1 MMCDTE
7 RKPVSPAPALEAAPE
22 SGAAPAPAAPRG
34 SGPTS
39 LLPLLLD
46 VGVPLG
52 SYYLLHNAFGV
63 SVVAALAWS
72 SVVPAARTIY
82 GLIRDRELNA
92 LAALM
97 LVVNVVGI
105 GVSLATG
112 DPRLMIA
119 KESGVSSVIALA
131 ILVSVALRR
140 PLMSAGV
147 KPYLTKGSP
156 QKIAAWDRLSAG
168 SPRFRRMED
177 LFSAIWG
184 VALLAECVARLIGAF
199 TLPVS
204 TMVWLSTVFTMSAI
218 GLAIMV
224 GSVASVPIDK
234 MIREESHQPAEQAA

>member
-7 RKPVSPAPALEAAPE
+7 RKPVSPAPAPEAAR
-22 SGAAPAPAAPRG
+22 APAAPRG
-34 SGPTS
+34 SGPKTS

-52 SYYLLHNAFGV
+52 SYYLLHSAFGV

-131 ILVSVALRR
+131 ILISVALRR
-140 PLMSAGV
+140 PLMSAGL
-147 KPYLTKGSP
+147 KPYMTKGSP

-168 SPRFRRMED
+168 SPRFRRMEG

-224 GSVASVPIDK
+224 GSVASIPIDK
-234 MIREESHQPAEQAA
+234 MIREETHQPADQTA

>member
-1 MMCDTE
+1 MTCDTE
-7 RKPVSPAPALEAAPE
+7 RKPVSPAPVLQAAPASEAAPK
-22 SGAAPAPAAPRG
+22 S
-34 SGPTS
+34 S

-46 VGVPLG
+46 VGAPLG
-52 SYYLLHNAFGV
+52 GYYLLHNAFGV

-82 GLIRDRELNA
+82 GVVRERELNA

-105 GVSLATG
+105 GISLATG

-131 ILVSVALRR
+131 ILISVALRR
-140 PLMSAGV
+140 PLMSAGL
-147 KPYLTKGSP
+147 KPYMTKGSP
-156 QKIAAWDRLSAG
+156 QKIAAWNRLSAG
-168 SPRFRRMED
+168 SPRFRRMEG

-234 MIREESHQPAEQAA
+234 MIRAETQQLSEEAA

>member
-1 MMCDTE
+1 VQQTGESSDDW
-7 RKPVSPAPALEAAPE
+7 RPVTTAAGFPDQ
-22 SGAAPAPAAPRG
+22 S
-34 SGPTS
+34 
-39 LLPLLLD
+39 LD

-52 SYYLLHNAFGV
+52 SYYLLHSAFGV

-82 GLIRDRELNA
+82 GLIRDRKLNA

-131 ILVSVALRR
+131 ILISVALRR
-140 PLMSAGV
+140 PLMSAGL
-147 KPYLTKGSP
+147 KPYMTKGSP

-168 SPRFRRMED
+168 SPRFRRMEG

-199 TLPVS
+199 TLPVT
-204 TMVWLSTVFTMSAI
+204 TMAWLGTVLTLGGIGVAI
-218 GLAIMV
+218 MAGGLAAGPMLH
-224 GSVASVPIDK
+224 
-234 MIREESHQPAEQAA
+234 MLESELGRPAAALAGGESGE

>member
-1 MMCDTE
+1 MMCDTD
-7 RKPVSPAPALEAAPE
+7 RKLVSPALAPE
-22 SGAAPAPAAPRG
+22 SAPASEAAPAAPRG
-34 SGPTS
+34 SGPKS
-39 LLPLLLD
+39 ALLPVLLD

-82 GLIRDRELNA
+82 GVVRERELNA

-112 DPRLMIA
+112 DPRMMIA

-140 PLMSAGV
+140 PLMSAGL
-147 KPYLTKGSP
+147 KPYMTKGST

-168 SPRFRRMED
+168 SPRFRRMEG

-184 VALLAECVARLIGAF
+184 VALLADCVARLIGAF
-199 TLPVS
+199 ILPVS
-204 TMVWLSTVFTMSAI
+204 TMVWLSTVFAMSAI

-224 GSVASVPIDK
+224 GSVAAVPIDK
-234 MIREESHQPAEQAA
+234 MIREESQRPQAA

>member
-1 MMCDTE
+1 MTCDTE
-7 RKPVSPAPALEAAPE
+7 RKPVSPAPVLQAAPASEAAPK
-22 SGAAPAPAAPRG
+22 S
-34 SGPTS
+34 S

-82 GLIRDRELNA
+82 GVVRERELNA

-105 GVSLATG
+105 GISLATG

-131 ILVSVALRR
+131 ILISVALRR
-140 PLMSAGV
+140 PLMSAGL
-147 KPYLTKGSP
+147 KPYMTKGSP
-156 QKIAAWDRLSAG
+156 QKIAAWNRLSAG
-168 SPRFRRMED
+168 SPRFRRMEG

-234 MIREESHQPAEQAA
+234 MIRAETQQLSEEAA

>member
-1 MMCDTE
+1 MTCDTE
-7 RKPVSPAPALEAAPE
+7 RKPVSPAPVLQAAPASEAAPK
-22 SGAAPAPAAPRG
+22 S
-34 SGPTS
+34 S

-82 GLIRDRELNA
+82 GVVRERELNA

-97 LVVNVVGI
+97 LIVNVVGI
-105 GVSLATG
+105 GISLATG

-131 ILVSVALRR
+131 ILISVALRR
-140 PLMSAGV
+140 PLMSAGL
-147 KPYLTKGSP
+147 KPYMTKGSP
-156 QKIAAWDRLSAG
+156 QKIAAWNRLSAG
-168 SPRFRRMED
+168 SPRFRRMEG

-234 MIREESHQPAEQAA
+234 MIREETRQLSEEAA

>member
-1 MMCDTE
+1 MTCDTE
-7 RKPVSPAPALEAAPE
+7 RKPVSPAPVLQAAPASEAAPK
-22 SGAAPAPAAPRG
+22 S
-34 SGPTS
+34 S

-82 GLIRDRELNA
+82 GVVRERELNA

-97 LVVNVVGI
+97 LIVNVVGI
-105 GVSLATG
+105 GISLATG

-131 ILVSVALRR
+131 ILISVALRR
-140 PLMSAGV
+140 PLMSAGL
-147 KPYLTKGSP
+147 KPYMTKGSP
-156 QKIAAWDRLSAG
+156 QKIAAWNRLSAG
-168 SPRFRRMED
+168 SPRFRRMEG

-234 MIREESHQPAEQAA
+234 MIRAETRQLSEEAA